1 MWSWAHF
8 AVARPTPRAGADVPQ
23 FGGPEPE
30 VRHAYGARWNV
41 QLRFPDRV
49 KGALSTIR
57 AQFEGMQEGEVV
69 WEPYE
74 YYLDPDRDLAPP
86 IIIQDAHLWHARVPM
101 VHFWMVEWHYP
112 DRVMRQFGRWQR
124 IPPLPPAQDWDEHEK
139 LLVEKHS
146 KEDHDRQPDWS
157 QIHTRHIEVSH
168 SYPYFIIS

>member
-8 AVARPTPRAGADVPQ
+8 AVARPIPRRGSIAPP

-30 VRHAYGARWNV
+30 VRPAYGAKWNV
-41 QLRFPDRV
+41 RLRFPDRV

-57 AQFEGMQEGEVV
+57 RQFEGMHEGEVV

-124 IPPLPPAQDWDEHEK
+124 IPPLPPVQDWDEHEK
-139 LLVEKHS
+139 LLVQKHS

-157 QIHTRHIEVSH
+157 QIHTRYIEV
-168 SYPYFIIS
+168 